1 MPLPLHH
8 RRRYILLQ
16 RRKNR
21 RCSRCWKIDSIL
33 QVDKNAV
40 FYRPLSLINDT
51 PLSARS
57 WTPISDNMIVDGD
70 QLKGNFS
77 VINKTGGTQK
87 VEISFKLVRRYLS
100 KFDYMYSIILEDTWQ
115 QKIPDGYATPKH
127 VAKAAWLSLHARPI
141 LRLRHER
148 RRCLS
153 PPYRLQLAEDGHA
166 HRITASSFRLN
177 AENKTQNRACNLVM
191 AAACPL
197 IAVSTTKKAAFVEVS
212 IGGG

>member
-1 MPLPLHH
+1 MSNPLRTRLCADRPGHRPTQRPLREGGRQQPQPDRALSPHRRQPRDRLAGYQMPLPLHH

-51 PLSARS
+51 PL
-57 WTPISDNMIVDGD
+57 
-70 QLKGNFS
+70 
-77 VINKTGGTQK
+77 
-87 VEISFKLVRRYLS
+87 
-100 KFDYMYSIILEDTWQ
+100 
-115 QKIPDGYATPKH
+115 
-127 VAKAAWLSLHARPI
+127 
-141 LRLRHER
+141 
-148 RRCLS
+148 
-153 PPYRLQLAEDGHA
+153 
-166 HRITASSFRLN
+166 TASSFRLN